1 LLCFEVIALRTPV
14 YTRRFIDYMK
24 NIGKDQITAVIL
36 AGGRGRRFEGRD
48 KGLIEYKQC
57 PIIEHVIK
65 AIAPQVA
72 GIMINANRSEAV
84 YAGYGYPV
92 INDELS
98 GFQGPLAG
106 FATAMK
112 HAPGAFVLT
121 LPCDGPFISP
131 DYVRRM
137 AATLSDGQAD
147 LVVAYDGNRMQP
159 VHALLPVTLRK
170 SLNDFL
176 ASGERKIDRWYLQH
190 QVALVDFSDMPD
202 LFLNI
207 NTLDEL
213 NALEDSAND

>member
-1 LLCFEVIALRTPV
+1 MIHS
-14 YTRRFIDYMK
+14 MK
-24 NIGKDQITAVIL
+24 NIEKNHITAVIL

-84 YAGYGYPV
+84 YANYGYPV

-112 HAPGAFVLT
+112 HVSSPFVLI
-121 LPCDGPFISP
+121 LPCDGPFISA

-137 AATLSDGQAD
+137 AVTLSDEQAE
-147 LVVAYDGNRMQP
+147 LAVAYDGDRMQP
-159 VHALLPVTLRK
+159 VHALLPVTLLK

-190 QVALVDFSDMPD
+190 QVEMVDFSDSPN

-207 NTLDEL
+207 NTLEEL